1 MLSPTLIS
9 STFDLDINRIEP
21 TRAGDDS
28 SPGNGNW
35 HVWTSAGDHHILRRH
50 HVLHTGDSLAY
61 ETKVL
66 DHLTDRGWCVPQ
78 RIAGPI
84 QYDGRLWSVT
94 RFVPGGPHSAE
105 TADQRTE
112 RGSVLARL
120 HDELRGLDLGTRPTF
135 YEACDLGGMGSFQ
148 GWDAGLAAM
157 QSVRPDLA
165 DRSEELMDR
174 AKRLVVEHKLRELP
188 KTIVHGDFA
197 EWNLHFTAD
206 GKLGGVIDFDLCHP
220 DSRAWEFTIARVY
233 RSPELV
239 TGYQRTSAL
248 PLSDSEL
255 AAFGPLQVVLRALS
269 VMAALW
275 DGRQRGSFDEVYLER
290 QLTLG
295 QVLT

>member
-1 MLSPTLIS
+1 M
-9 STFDLDINRIEP
+9 FNLDIVRIDP
-21 TRAGDDS
+21 TRAGDDN

-35 HVWTSAGDHHILRRH
+35 HLWTRANDHHILRRH
-50 HVLHTGDSLAY
+50 HVLHTEESLAY

-66 DHLTDRGWCVPQ
+66 AHLTGRGWCVPR
-78 RIAGPI
+78 RIAGPV

-94 RFVPGGPHSAE
+94 RFVPGAPHQDE
-105 TADQRTE
+105 TADQRIE

-120 HDELRGLDLGTRPTF
+120 HDDLRGLDLGTRPTF
-135 YEACDLGGMGSFQ
+135 CEACDLEGMGEFQ
-148 GWDAGLAAM
+148 SWHTGVEALRTE
-157 QSVRPDLA
+157 RPDLA
-165 DRSEELMDR
+165 DRSEELMAR

-188 KTIVHGDFA
+188 QTIVHGDFA

-206 GKLGGVIDFDLCHP
+206 GRLGGVIDFDLCHP

-239 TGYQRTSAL
+239 AGYQRTAAH
-248 PLSDSEL
+248 PLTDAEL

-275 DGRQRGSFDEVYLER
+275 DGRQRGRFDEVYVER
-290 QLTLG
+290 QLGLG